1 MARLNGLTG
10 RALGVVTMIAIV
22 ALALWLTPSRQRS
35 SAQDRDQANNRPLI
49 ARGYTDA
56 ANGTVVIAGDPLG
69 GQTVIELRIKE
80 GQTVKRDQII
90 AVLSNYPR
98 ADITVRMA
106 EANLQKLK
114 QERETM
120 LTGARVTRIA
130 MQEAT
135 VRTTIDLNKL
145 KGLERLRSARP
156 ADQKEL
162 EVSIAERNLANQKA
176 TLELQ
181 KQALKNDLAANQI
194 DIDNSQATLET
205 ARADRDASL
214 VRSPVDGL
222 VAEIYTRQG
231 ELIPGHPGIAK
242 IVDMRQLRVLAEVD
256 ELHLPRLVPGGRV
269 EITFRGNS
277 RVYGGKIVR
286 APMTVTRVK
295 RSKADLGQG
304 SAHLVE
310 AEIEFDD
317 PSTIPQMLER
327 EARVTFL

>member
-106 EANLQKLK
+106 EANLEKVK
-114 QERETM
+114 RERETM

>member
-106 EANLQKLK
+106 EANLEKLK

-145 KGLERLRSARP
+145 KDLERLRSARP

>member
-35 SAQDRDQANNRPLI
+35 SAQDRDQANNQPLI

-106 EANLQKLK
+106 EASLQKLK
-114 QERETM
+114 VHRETM
-120 LTGARVTRIA
+120 LTGPRVTSIA
-130 MQEAT
+130 MQEADL
-135 VRTTIDLNKL
+135 RMTIDNNKL
-145 KGLERLRSARP
+145 KDLDRLRSARP
-156 ADQKEL
+156 ADQKAL
-162 EVSIAERNLANQKA
+162 EVSIAKRNFENQKA
-176 TLELQ
+176 GLELQ
-181 KQALKNDLAANQI
+181 KQALKNDLAISQI
-194 DIDNSQATLET
+194 DIDNSEASLET

-242 IVDMRQLRVLAEVD
+242 IVDMRQLRVLAEID

-286 APMTVTRVK
+286 APMTVTRLK
-295 RSKADLGQG
+295 RSKADLGEG

-317 PSTIPQMLER
+317 PSAIPQLLER

>member
-106 EANLQKLK
+106 EANLEKLK

-145 KGLERLRSARP
+145 KDLERLRSARP

-317 PSTIPQMLER
+317 PSAIPQMLER

>member
-22 ALALWLTPSRQRS
+22 ALALWITPSRQRS
-35 SAQDRDQANNRPLI
+35 SAQDRDQANNQPLI

-145 KGLERLRSARP
+145 KDLERLRSARP

-317 PSTIPQMLER
+317 PSAIPQMLER

>member
-145 KGLERLRSARP
+145 KDLERLRSARP

-317 PSTIPQMLER
+317 PSAIPQMLER

>member
-35 SAQDRDQANNRPLI
+35 SAQDRDQANNQPLI

-106 EANLQKLK
+106 EANLEKVK
-114 QERETM
+114 RERETM

-162 EVSIAERNLANQKA
+162 EASIAERNLANQKA

>member
-56 ANGTVVIAGDPLG
+56 ANGTVIIAGDPLG

-98 ADITVRMA
+98 SDIQVRMA

-114 QERETM
+114 QHREAM
-120 LTGARVTRIA
+120 LTGPRVTNIA
-130 MQEAT
+130 MQEADL
-135 VRTTIDLNKL
+135 RMTIDKNKL
-145 KGLERLRSARP
+145 KDLERLRSARP
-156 ADQKEL
+156 ADQKAL
-162 EVSIAERNLANQKA
+162 EVSITQRNFENQKA
-176 TLELQ
+176 SLELQ
-181 KQALKNDLAANQI
+181 KQTLENDLAINQI
-194 DIDNSQATLET
+194 DIDNSQATLEN

-269 EITFRGNS
+269 EISFRGNS

-295 RSKADLGQG
+295 RSKADLGEG

-317 PSTIPQMLER
+317 PSAIPQMLER